1 MSLFLAVILLVLVA
15 TATMAA
21 FGGDTWVKGT
31 EPLLKRVTWR
41 GWVSLSCLVGAL
53 VLGIVKEIRS
63 ASAGEQATKDLSR
76 ARAEAEAAKAEAAK
90 AALPKPPKTP
100 TDLRVW
106 RDTEAEQLCKDLRI
120 EAYCFKYEGGWVDC
134 WIDIDGFGPVA
145 KPERLEAEGIKKSLA
160 GLLKDAVH
168 QPSGSFVWIR
178 RLVDKEKE
186 EQLAF
191 RASVKF
197 SVKPPD
203 GVIDI
208 RTNNA
213 SISSLTDPWRG
224 RLKGNERL
232 ERGKAEVVLRG
243 DEVVTLV
250 TILTAGEKEG
260 EVSRTLKLQCK
271 ALK

>member
-1 MSLFLAVILLVLVA
+1 MSLFLAVILLVLAA

-21 FGGDTWVKGT
+21 FGGDTRVKGT

-63 ASAGEQATKDLSR
+63 ASAGEQATIDLAR
-76 ARAEAEAAKAEAAK
+76 ARAEAEAAK
-90 AALPKPPKTP
+90 AALPKPPKTA

-106 RDTEAEQLCKDLRI
+106 RDTEAEQFCKDLRI

-134 WIDIDGFGPVA
+134 WIEIDGFGPVA
-145 KPERLEAEGIKKSLA
+145 KPERLSAEQIKKNLA
-160 GLLKDAVH
+160 SVRKEAVG

-203 GVIDI
+203 GVISVDYS
-208 RTNNA
+208 
-213 SISSLTDPWRG
+213 SISSLTDPWRA

-232 ERGKAEVVLRG
+232 DRGKAEVVLRG
-243 DEVVTLV
+243 EEVVTLV
-250 TILTAGEKEG
+250 TLLTAGEKEG